1 MHEQLAN
8 DQDGLNPPPCLI
20 LKNLTTE
27 SYCMHVVLSVG
38 GSAINPGEPDLGF
51 LRSMARIIKKSKNT
65 FGILCGG
72 GTIARVYANAA
83 RQLGSSE
90 YDADAIAITSTRQNA
105 QLMVAALHASGIDV
119 FQEVVA
125 DFELAR
131 RPKNKVVVMGGT
143 IPGIT
148 TDADAVLLAE
158 ATGAKRLINIS
169 NVDAIYDSDPKKN
182 PKAKRFAKMSYDE
195 LIELAAKS
203 DKRMAGMN
211 FIFDMLA
218 CKLIARSRIET
229 HFVSGKSMADVENA
243 IDGRKHGGTV
253 VR

>member
-1 MHEQLAN
+1 
-8 DQDGLNPPPCLI
+8 
-20 LKNLTTE
+20 
-27 SYCMHVVLSVG
+27 MHVVLSVG
-38 GSAINPGEPDLGF
+38 GSAINPGKPDLGF
-51 LRSMARIIKKSKNT
+51 LRSMAKIIKKSKNT

-83 RQLGSSE
+83 RELGSSE
-90 YDADAIAITSTRQNA
+90 YDADAIAITSTKQNA

-119 FQEVVA
+119 FREVVS

-148 TDADAVLLAE
+148 TDTDAVLLAE

-169 NVDAIYDSDPKKN
+169 NVDAIYDSDPRKN
-182 PKAKRFAKMSYDE
+182 PQAKKLPRMTYDE
-195 LIELAAKS
+195 LIDLAARS
-203 DKRMAGMN
+203 DARTAGTN
-211 FIFDMLA
+211 FVFDMRA

-229 HFVSGKSMADVENA
+229 HFVSGQSMKDMESA
-243 IDGRKHGGTV
+243 IEGRKHGGTV